1 MVRLCCL
8 DYKRH
13 EQRKNTVQS
22 VILEHMLLTFKNS
35 LLKLHFAGNHLP
47 ENINRFRNY
56 LVQVLLFSEY
66 PTMNHTLHHTF

>member
-13 EQRKNTVQS
+13 AQRKNTVRS
-22 VILEHMLLTFKNS
+22 VNLEHMLLTFKNS
-35 LLKLHFAGNHLP
+35 LLKLHFAGNYLP

-56 LVQVLLFSEY
+56 SVHVLLNSEY
-66 PTMNHTLHHTF
+66 PTMNLTLHHTF